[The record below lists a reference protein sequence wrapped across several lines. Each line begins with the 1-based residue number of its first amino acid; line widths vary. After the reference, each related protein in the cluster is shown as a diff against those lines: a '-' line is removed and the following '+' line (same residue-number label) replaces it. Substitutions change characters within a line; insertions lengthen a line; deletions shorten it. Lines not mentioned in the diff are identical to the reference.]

1 MCLELEEV
9 VRLLK
14 SKGIRLHRDQS
25 EAGAEDDA
33 SQAEAVCFVF
43 EEEETSD

>member
-33 SQAEAVCFVF
+33 EAVCFVF